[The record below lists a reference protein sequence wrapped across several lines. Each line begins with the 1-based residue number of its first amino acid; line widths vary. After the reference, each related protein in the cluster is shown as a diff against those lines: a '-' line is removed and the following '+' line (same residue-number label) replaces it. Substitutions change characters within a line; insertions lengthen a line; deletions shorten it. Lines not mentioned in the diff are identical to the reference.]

1 MLEQIDKQK
10 KKKKREVR
18 KIFHLKLTTVNLVW
32 THIVSFLCIFI
43 LSTNTELAAFTKM
56 NHSVYAV
63 L

>member
-10 KKKKREVR
+10 KKKKEVR
-18 KIFHLKLTTVNLVW
+18 KIFHLELTTVNLVW
-32 THIVSFLCIFI
+32 TRIVSFLCIFI
-43 LSTNTELAAFTKM
+43 LSTNTESAAFTKM